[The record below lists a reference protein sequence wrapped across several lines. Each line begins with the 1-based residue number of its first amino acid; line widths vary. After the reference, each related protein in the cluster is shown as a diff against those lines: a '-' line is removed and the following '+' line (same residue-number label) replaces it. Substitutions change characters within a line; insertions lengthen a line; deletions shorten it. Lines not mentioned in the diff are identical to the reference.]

1 MFLMP
6 SLFEPCGIGQ
16 MIAMRYG
23 TVPIARAT
31 GGLYDTI
38 TDFDKDNENGD
49 GFLFSDYDEWGLRYA
64 LSQGLDAYKSRMK
77 WKKIV
82 TNAMEKDNSW
92 ENSAQSYFNFYN
104 QTIIRKK

>member
-1 MFLMP
+1 MFVMP

-23 TVPIARAT
+23 TVPVARAT

-38 TDFDKDNENGD
+38 IDFARDQESGD

-64 LSQGLDAYKSRMK
+64 LTQGLDTYKSRVK
-77 WKKIV
+77 WRKVVK
-82 TNAMEKDNSW
+82 NAMDKDNSW
-92 ENSAQSYFNFYN
+92 ESVALTYFNFYN
-104 QTIIRKK
+104 QLVIKK